1 MEYEK
6 SLSRL
11 QRLCSRAEYCSRDI
25 YRKALKDLEGD
36 AEAAS
41 RLLASLV
48 KDRYV
53 DDARYSAAFAREKAA
68 LQGWGPVKI
77 RFQLRAKAIPDAVI
91 DAALAEVDAGKAADK
106 LERLVASRARQ
117 LAGDPQIRLKL
128 LKYALSRGFAYEQVA
143 SVVDAVMAGV
153 ILPDPT

>member
-128 LKYALSRGFAYEQVA
+128 LKYALSRGFAYDQAEA
-143 SVVDAVMAGV
+143 AVSAA
-153 ILPDPT
+153 IQQEK

>member
-25 YRKALKDLEGD
+25 YRKAIRDLEGD

-41 RLLASLV
+41 RLLAALV

-77 RFQLRAKAIPDAVI
+77 RFQLRAKGIPDAEI
-91 DAALAEVDAGKAADK
+91 DAALEEVDAGKAADK

-117 LAGDPQIRLKL
+117 LEGDPQCRLKL
-128 LKYALSRGFAYEQVA
+128 LKFALSRGFSYEQA
-143 SVVDAVMAGV
+143 EAAVSAA
-153 ILPDPT
+153 IQQENEA